1 MENYRKVISS
11 RSLLVS
17 AGIILG
23 IHLYGKYQYYKACDR
38 WIEVVMKKPKPN
50 YYGTIEAKKLAKELE
65 KVMNRRDEEDWFS
78 SFSLYF

>member
-1 MENYRKVISS
+1 METYKLVISG

-17 AGIILG
+17 GGIILG
-23 IHLYGKYQYYKACDR
+23 IYLYGKYQYYKACDR

-65 KVMNRRDEEDWFS
+65 KVMKERA
-78 SFSLYF
+78 

>member
-1 MENYRKVISS
+1 MPSNRKEIEIMETYKLVISG

-17 AGIILG
+17 GGIILG
-23 IHLYGKYQYYKACDR
+23 IYLYGKYQYYKACDR

-65 KVMNRRDEEDWFS
+65 KVMKERA
-78 SFSLYF
+78 